1 MNNETDMKAKQPSI
15 AMGWLFAPL
24 AVLLSLA
31 AIKIVGIDYD
41 FTLNNM
47 MPMIVVA
54 IASMLAV
61 VPRMV
66 SDNTDFSATNISLVT
81 LLVAFV
87 GAEALHSFASVDA
100 LACLVFALVVVLGS
114 SLHMKERY
122 EWFVTLTFGAV
133 GLWMALAA
141 AGNAFSLLP
150 TEFTMDDDRLVST
163 LNLSRQ
169 ATAYVFFAYLTLF
182 VILGLLVSVMTR
194 GVLFASGK
202 EGWFSYLGESDGFN
216 RKAMPLMVA
225 LAVWALAFIGS
236 IWHFNSVETFNQLG
250 LTSMDGYHGYV
261 GYWSS
266 FLTGIVALVVAGMV
280 AERWHT
286 RAMLTG
292 SMWALYLVSS
302 WYEVGHWSAE
312 ELNNS
317 WGAFIWLGITFFMCV
332 AIFQISNHDK
342 YGGWANRGEHDPSA
356 ARLFLRNHGA
366 GMMIAMAFLI
376 GLAIRIQH
384 YSVPSMNAL
393 GTNQWDMTGGSDPW
407 YMKRVV
413 DYILAN
419 NAHLVYDAD
428 RFYPIGGINP
438 RPPLFSW
445 SMAIGAMI
453 LEPFVGETDAVWWSM
468 LGLPAVYGA
477 LTIIPIAF
485 IARDHFGNGA
495 AVLAAWL
502 IAFMPAHLTHSTWG
516 LADHDSYVM
525 LFISLGFMYWLR
537 AVKFAGSS
545 RITKDI
551 KATPSSLLRAFR
563 DVFTHRQTAVS
574 NAVLAGVTFG
584 IASLGWKG
592 FVVGPS
598 ILFLAYALQVALNMF
613 RRRDSTS
620 LSVMFLTMMTVIFLM
635 ALPWYGHPQLDLVL
649 NSTGLQPFLFI
660 FGFTI
665 AITFVTTGFRDKPW
679 LLMLGTLAFAAVI
692 FFALLYVLKIFE
704 LSNAWDVLFTGSG
717 YFTKTKIFGTVA
729 EANQVRNRGQLF
741 ASFGPITFVLALV
754 IGASLLW
761 KGLRSR
767 DHTSLV
773 FGVWL
778 FAATFMAWR
787 AARFIFNAAPIMA
800 ILGAVGIGALW
811 KWANWEGV
819 VRAWKKHGIRTPS
832 DRFAGARKA
841 VWRTPQF
848 SAIFLVMVMLFSQ
861 QAAYGLDSAIP
872 SNSQAEPEL
881 DKRIYDIVP
890 DILRFDGLGFSIL
903 DSSAYT
909 GNKYL
914 GNFGSSFNDPGWNKA
929 YEWLADQDTE
939 DPYSQRPAFVSW
951 WDYGFQA
958 LNTGAHPSVSDNFQS
973 GIPATGNMLLARN
986 QDDLTAMFIWQLAEG
1001 DREYNTLQ
1009 GESIG
1014 FTLGFENIMSSYLT
1028 AQQMQEFTTMETQF
1042 DDKMVDYMTDR
1053 SFVVQ
1058 KTNRNIVMAAG
1069 HDQTAGI
1076 FDFNNEIYRLY
1087 KDGEAIL
1094 CTDDLSSECVGD
1106 DWGNESDANLTFTQ
1120 NIRSGEE
1127 TVSGATHY
1135 IFGEYWYT
1143 SDLIEEY
1150 LSVSTSIHRKNARLA
1165 TVTQLLTNAMEANED
1180 ATIHDMYNSLIGMEA
1195 YYKVQ
1200 DFEGAPG
1207 ETISRDHEIRYFA
1220 IDDRLYPRAGRYT
1233 ADQNYNR
1240 GQPMG
1245 IFQAPTILSGQ
1256 DVSTYMDEVYET
1268 IRGEF
1273 SDEMTREEV
1282 DEAIQKDFLN
1292 QQAGAEIDPLQVE
1305 DVRVDHNPAFFDTM
1319 VARAYVGYGASTLG
1333 LDTAGSNPQPSQH
1346 FGVSG
1351 TPGSI
1356 LANAY
1361 PLPGAMMNHFVIAN
1375 WYDTDE
1381 SIGITS
1387 NPSIT
1392 SVKILKYYAGAEL
1405 TGQVTMGD
1413 NGEGL
1418 PGVRLLIERDAFSG
1432 EDSEDLDADTYWAPI
1447 GFVDADE
1454 NGHYSYTVPAGRI
1467 RVSAFAGDYDP
1478 TLARDQIRDGSYA
1491 QSLGDLLT
1499 SDSEDRQVNQLTAI
1513 LGQVANMTW
1522 LGDAELNVTGAQ
1534 GNREATI
1541 DSPLDLPIESSGVSG
1556 TVAWS
1561 GDEMFN
1567 GDPISETTFILRNIW
1582 SMTDNYS
1589 VVTTSGSF
1597 TSEESRILQGTG
1609 QATFSENGTFE
1620 SDGMAIARDF
1630 IGDFVR
1636 DIGNDRKYFGNGT
1649 WAGVGSIEASWIEP
1663 TDVASCEFD
1672 NDSVAI
1678 MPDNETVC
1686 LSDDTGV
1693 LSVYKLEGSVNAT
1706 GTFTSVG
1713 TSTLTRSYGDFDA
1726 GIGSTIEGA
1735 GSFSGIGTFNGTGLF
1750 IGAGEFSGPMVEPGS
1765 FYKTGLL
1772 PGTYNMIAQLDNG
1785 KEVLLPDPVEI
1796 GITPS
1801 YDLDMTLPAAVFR
1814 DVLKDMDDELL
1825 PNQTIEL
1832 IDLAL
1837 GEENMILIETDE
1849 NASFSH
1855 GPMPKGDYYL
1865 RIDLDQDGWYDMNE
1879 SIIVN
1884 DDTNN
1889 VTLPYGV
1896 PATVDVT
1903 LNLVSPVDPLTQEP
1917 LFEVAN
1923 RLITFANTAGML
1935 DPVNATSD
1943 ENGTVYVELLYG
1955 VYDIRD
1961 DINPEF
1967 VMFDQIELDFGS
1979 EDMTRNVTYAQA
1991 VYLNGTIRAYQGDM
2005 NDYETWL
2012 EETPEENL
2020 IETSAPASGTA
2031 VTFRSGVLNFEEV
2044 TNTSGFYSV
2053 RVPSGFDY
2061 HMTTESGFGS
2071 MVGGQLVTASE
2082 TGEMDLGTMYLEP
2095 ASIVSGVIYLYDNS
2109 TRWDNN
2115 IPRWVEPEIL
2125 AVNEEGLEW
2134 RTTASEIGEFNLNL
2148 FDGVWDISVIDERL
2162 NITGFDD
2169 VIVNDTLTD
2178 ELSLLEFTANP
2189 SSIDVTLWVFI
2200 NSAEDATFENG
2211 TKVSPDLYL
2220 EPADDNREPI
2230 YFTSDDYSSL
2240 GVLDVALT
2248 PGSYALKFNRTTA
2261 ESENAT
2267 DYDLIGEIFFEDI
2280 YIALDGP
2287 EEPLPV
2293 PLRETYLVT
2302 GVLENS
2308 TQDGIMNEFLLYN
2321 ESTDTWFNMGSDEN
2335 GSFAA
2340 YVPAGEW
2347 LIIVAPY
2354 TNNEVMETLRTTLTV
2369 SENASARSNLSLE
2382 TVASVEVSFQLKEEL
2397 TENPLMDM
2405 NVIAISNDGYG
2416 NVTFGNTN
2424 ADGNTSK
2431 MLMPGSWSL
2440 YMNRS
2445 IGTQTWMLNGSD
2457 NPFNAANSTLDL
2469 GVVYAALEVQIGGKV
2484 YWDLDNNS
2492 VPDSSEGI
2500 PDVNV
2505 TIIGN
2510 STAVNTTVVT
2520 DSEGVWR
2527 VFVPIRDVYNVT
2539 VEKEGFETVYYATE
2553 NQSGYTVLDSPDS
2566 TDIKVVA
2573 GAVQA
2578 SGSITDSVDSSRL
2591 EGASITLY
2599 PRAGVAREPI
2609 SMVGVLN
2616 NGSLEWDAMIQPGD
2630 WIVIVADA
2638 NPDENGGGVA
2648 IGLLDASVANGG
2660 EVNMTMTRAGFVH
2673 LSTEWMDITAGL
2685 HHVGS
2690 DDDGYDAIT
2699 APVEIEVTFDGMTWM
2714 MPMPADG
2721 VLSLLMPQGN
2731 VAFDSEFTTIQTAD
2745 DLEMVYFGGQSVT
2758 ITNDETLDLK
2768 LDYNR
2773 RVNSD
2778 VIQTFVVES
2787 LGTSAELINAE
2798 SIEFMAKVSPTNE
2811 SVYQVIDFDVDV
2823 TYNGTEAEDIFTVTA
2838 EMGLAQDS
2846 DLWVVEVLN
2855 SSSGEYEEM
2864 TMLTL
2869 GIGAANSNET
2879 VDRTATLSVRVTLP
2893 SVEDAWHLDDGH
2905 RITIRMVTELG
2916 ESSQF
2921 TMKVVVPQNH
2931 GFSIAEATEVLG
2943 ISPLVQRQFSFE
2955 VTNEGNGRDTFRI
2968 EVLESPIPMNWSVT
2982 PMDSNLTLAKGETRN
2997 QPFTVFA
3004 PAEFVEGSILLTV
3017 DITSVSGTQSEQVK
3031 VTIKAARIALEV
3043 ETGDIQTESDDVA
3056 GEPGRVIIPVSNN
3069 GELDANDVIV
3079 YLTLPNGTEMQQTV
3093 SVPANSQ
3100 TFAVF
3105 EDIEQNQGNQRF
3117 ELRVEVAGEDAP
3129 YVESNVYES
3138 DWSLEYRVVSSGEGD
3153 SPWLSVLILVLIV
3166 LVAYGGVRTARSRGG
3181 TKF

>member
-1 MNNETDMKAKQPSI
+1 
-15 AMGWLFAPL
+15 
-24 AVLLSLA
+24 
-31 AIKIVGIDYD
+31 
-41 FTLNNM
+41 
-47 MPMIVVA
+47 
-54 IASMLAV
+54 
-61 VPRMV
+61 
-66 SDNTDFSATNISLVT
+66 
-81 LLVAFV
+81 
-87 GAEALHSFASVDA
+87 
-100 LACLVFALVVVLGS
+100 
-114 SLHMKERY
+114 
-122 EWFVTLTFGAV
+122 
-133 GLWMALAA
+133 
-141 AGNAFSLLP
+141 
-150 TEFTMDDDRLVST
+150 
-163 LNLSRQ
+163 
-169 ATAYVFFAYLTLF
+169 
-182 VILGLLVSVMTR
+182 
-194 GVLFASGK
+194 
-202 EGWFSYLGESDGFN
+202 
-216 RKAMPLMVA
+216 
-225 LAVWALAFIGS
+225 
-236 IWHFNSVETFNQLG
+236 
-250 LTSMDGYHGYV
+250 
-261 GYWSS
+261 
-266 FLTGIVALVVAGMV
+266 
-280 AERWHT
+280 
-286 RAMLTG
+286 
-292 SMWALYLVSS
+292 
-302 WYEVGHWSAE
+302 
-312 ELNNS
+312 
-317 WGAFIWLGITFFMCV
+317 
-332 AIFQISNHDK
+332 
-342 YGGWANRGEHDPSA
+342 
-356 ARLFLRNHGA
+356 
-366 GMMIAMAFLI
+366 
-376 GLAIRIQH
+376 
-384 YSVPSMNAL
+384 
-393 GTNQWDMTGGSDPW
+393 
-407 YMKRVV
+407 
-413 DYILAN
+413 
-419 NAHLVYDAD
+419 
-428 RFYPIGGINP
+428 
-438 RPPLFSW
+438 
-445 SMAIGAMI
+445 MI

-1106 DWGNESDANLTFTQ
+1106 DWGSESDANLTFTQ

-1432 EDSEDLDADTYWAPI
+1432 EDSEDLDADTYWVPI

-1454 NGHYSYTVPAGRI
+1454 NGHYSYIVFVGCI
-1467 RVSAFAGDYDP
+1467 RVSAFAGDYDS
-1478 TLARDQIRDGSYA
+1478 TLARD
-1491 QSLGDLLT
+1491 
-1499 SDSEDRQVNQLTAI
+1499 
-1513 LGQVANMTW
+1513 
-1522 LGDAELNVTGAQ
+1522 
-1534 GNREATI
+1534 
-1541 DSPLDLPIESSGVSG
+1541 
-1556 TVAWS
+1556 
-1561 GDEMFN
+1561 
-1567 GDPISETTFILRNIW
+1567 
-1582 SMTDNYS
+1582 
-1589 VVTTSGSF
+1589 
-1597 TSEESRILQGTG
+1597 
-1609 QATFSENGTFE
+1609 
-1620 SDGMAIARDF
+1620 
-1630 IGDFVR
+1630 
-1636 DIGNDRKYFGNGT
+1636 
-1649 WAGVGSIEASWIEP
+1649 
-1663 TDVASCEFD
+1663 
-1672 NDSVAI
+1672 
-1678 MPDNETVC
+1678 
-1686 LSDDTGV
+1686 
-1693 LSVYKLEGSVNAT
+1693 
-1706 GTFTSVG
+1706 
-1713 TSTLTRSYGDFDA
+1713 
-1726 GIGSTIEGA
+1726 
-1735 GSFSGIGTFNGTGLF
+1735 
-1750 IGAGEFSGPMVEPGS
+1750 
-1765 FYKTGLL
+1765 
-1772 PGTYNMIAQLDNG
+1772 
-1785 KEVLLPDPVEI
+1785 
-1796 GITPS
+1796 
-1801 YDLDMTLPAAVFR
+1801 
-1814 DVLKDMDDELL
+1814 
-1825 PNQTIEL
+1825 
-1832 IDLAL
+1832 
-1837 GEENMILIETDE
+1837 
-1849 NASFSH
+1849 
-1855 GPMPKGDYYL
+1855 
-1865 RIDLDQDGWYDMNE
+1865 
-1879 SIIVN
+1879 
-1884 DDTNN
+1884 
-1889 VTLPYGV
+1889 
-1896 PATVDVT
+1896 
-1903 LNLVSPVDPLTQEP
+1903 
-1917 LFEVAN
+1917 
-1923 RLITFANTAGML
+1923 
-1935 DPVNATSD
+1935 
-1943 ENGTVYVELLYG
+1943 
-1955 VYDIRD
+1955 
-1961 DINPEF
+1961 
-1967 VMFDQIELDFGS
+1967 
-1979 EDMTRNVTYAQA
+1979 
-1991 VYLNGTIRAYQGDM
+1991 
-2005 NDYETWL
+2005 
-2012 EETPEENL
+2012 
-2020 IETSAPASGTA
+2020 
-2031 VTFRSGVLNFEEV
+2031 
-2044 TNTSGFYSV
+2044 
-2053 RVPSGFDY
+2053 
-2061 HMTTESGFGS
+2061 
-2071 MVGGQLVTASE
+2071 
-2082 TGEMDLGTMYLEP
+2082 
-2095 ASIVSGVIYLYDNS
+2095 
-2109 TRWDNN
+2109 
-2115 IPRWVEPEIL
+2115 
-2125 AVNEEGLEW
+2125 
-2134 RTTASEIGEFNLNL
+2134 
-2148 FDGVWDISVIDERL
+2148 
-2162 NITGFDD
+2162 
-2169 VIVNDTLTD
+2169 
-2178 ELSLLEFTANP
+2178 
-2189 SSIDVTLWVFI
+2189 
-2200 NSAEDATFENG
+2200 
-2211 TKVSPDLYL
+2211 
-2220 EPADDNREPI
+2220 
-2230 YFTSDDYSSL
+2230 
-2240 GVLDVALT
+2240 
-2248 PGSYALKFNRTTA
+2248 
-2261 ESENAT
+2261 
-2267 DYDLIGEIFFEDI
+2267 
-2280 YIALDGP
+2280 
-2287 EEPLPV
+2287 
-2293 PLRETYLVT
+2293 
-2302 GVLENS
+2302 
-2308 TQDGIMNEFLLYN
+2308 
-2321 ESTDTWFNMGSDEN
+2321 
-2335 GSFAA
+2335 
-2340 YVPAGEW
+2340 
-2347 LIIVAPY
+2347 
-2354 TNNEVMETLRTTLTV
+2354 
-2369 SENASARSNLSLE
+2369 
-2382 TVASVEVSFQLKEEL
+2382 
-2397 TENPLMDM
+2397 
-2405 NVIAISNDGYG
+2405 
-2416 NVTFGNTN
+2416 
-2424 ADGNTSK
+2424 
-2431 MLMPGSWSL
+2431 
-2440 YMNRS
+2440 
-2445 IGTQTWMLNGSD
+2445 
-2457 NPFNAANSTLDL
+2457 
-2469 GVVYAALEVQIGGKV
+2469 
-2484 YWDLDNNS
+2484 
-2492 VPDSSEGI
+2492 
-2500 PDVNV
+2500 
-2505 TIIGN
+2505 
-2510 STAVNTTVVT
+2510 
-2520 DSEGVWR
+2520 
-2527 VFVPIRDVYNVT
+2527 
-2539 VEKEGFETVYYATE
+2539 
-2553 NQSGYTVLDSPDS
+2553 
-2566 TDIKVVA
+2566 
-2573 GAVQA
+2573 
-2578 SGSITDSVDSSRL
+2578 
-2591 EGASITLY
+2591 
-2599 PRAGVAREPI
+2599 
-2609 SMVGVLN
+2609 
-2616 NGSLEWDAMIQPGD
+2616 
-2630 WIVIVADA
+2630 
-2638 NPDENGGGVA
+2638 
-2648 IGLLDASVANGG
+2648 
-2660 EVNMTMTRAGFVH
+2660 
-2673 LSTEWMDITAGL
+2673 
-2685 HHVGS
+2685 
-2690 DDDGYDAIT
+2690 
-2699 APVEIEVTFDGMTWM
+2699 
-2714 MPMPADG
+2714 
-2721 VLSLLMPQGN
+2721 
-2731 VAFDSEFTTIQTAD
+2731 
-2745 DLEMVYFGGQSVT
+2745 
-2758 ITNDETLDLK
+2758 
-2768 LDYNR
+2768 
-2773 RVNSD
+2773 
-2778 VIQTFVVES
+2778 
-2787 LGTSAELINAE
+2787 
-2798 SIEFMAKVSPTNE
+2798 
-2811 SVYQVIDFDVDV
+2811 
-2823 TYNGTEAEDIFTVTA
+2823 
-2838 EMGLAQDS
+2838 
-2846 DLWVVEVLN
+2846 
-2855 SSSGEYEEM
+2855 
-2864 TMLTL
+2864 
-2869 GIGAANSNET
+2869 
-2879 VDRTATLSVRVTLP
+2879 
-2893 SVEDAWHLDDGH
+2893 
-2905 RITIRMVTELG
+2905 
-2916 ESSQF
+2916 
-2921 TMKVVVPQNH
+2921 
-2931 GFSIAEATEVLG
+2931 
-2943 ISPLVQRQFSFE
+2943 
-2955 VTNEGNGRDTFRI
+2955 
-2968 EVLESPIPMNWSVT
+2968 
-2982 PMDSNLTLAKGETRN
+2982 
-2997 QPFTVFA
+2997 
-3004 PAEFVEGSILLTV
+3004 
-3017 DITSVSGTQSEQVK
+3017 
-3031 VTIKAARIALEV
+3031 
-3043 ETGDIQTESDDVA
+3043 
-3056 GEPGRVIIPVSNN
+3056 
-3069 GELDANDVIV
+3069 
-3079 YLTLPNGTEMQQTV
+3079 
-3093 SVPANSQ
+3093 
-3100 TFAVF
+3100 
-3105 EDIEQNQGNQRF
+3105 
-3117 ELRVEVAGEDAP
+3117 
-3129 YVESNVYES
+3129 
-3138 DWSLEYRVVSSGEGD
+3138 
-3153 SPWLSVLILVLIV
+3153 
-3166 LVAYGGVRTARSRGG
+3166 
-3181 TKF
+3181 